1 MGGVALRPRFLP
13 CGDSAVTV
21 EFGTEIDDAVN
32 ALCLAFDAALAAA
45 GIPGVVETLPTY
57 RSVFVQIDPL
67 TIDMPAFESRATAL
81 LDGLRP
87 SHEPPRRWKV
97 PVVYGGEFGI
107 DLEEVA
113 ARHGLTPEE
122 VIRRHSSRVYR
133 VAMLG
138 FLPGFCYL
146 SGADPS
152 IALPR
157 RPDPRLRTPAGTVS
171 IGGVQALFA
180 SVEAPSGWHLL
191 GRTPVRN
198 FMPDRDPVFLVAAG
212 EEVVFEPVDASLWD
226 ELDRRA
232 AAGEPVAEVIGP

>member
-1 MGGVALRPRFLP
+1 MGAPVTPRFLA
-13 CGDSAVTV
+13 CGDTAVTV
-21 EFGTEIDDAVN
+21 EFGTEIDDEVN
-32 ALCLAFDAALAAA
+32 ALCLAFDQALKDAA
-45 GIPGVVETLPTY
+45 IPGVVETLPTY
-57 RSVFVQIDPL
+57 RSVLVQVDPL
-67 TIDMPAFESRATAL
+67 TIDLAGFEQRVHEVLT
-81 LDGLRP
+81 GLRTTAA
-87 SHEPPRRWKV
+87 PPKRWKV

-107 DLEEVA
+107 DLEAVA
-113 ARHGLTPEE
+113 ERHGLTVEE
-122 VIRRHSSRVYR
+122 VIRRHSARVYR

-146 SGADPS
+146 SGADPT

-157 RPDPRLRTPAGTVS
+157 RTDPRTRTPAGTVS

-198 FMPDRDPVFLVAAG
+198 FMPDRDPVFLVSAG
-212 EEVVFEPVDASLWD
+212 EEVVFEPIDAVLWD
-226 ELDRRA
+226 ELDRAA

>member
-1 MGGVALRPRFLP
+1 MASPVPRFLP
-13 CGDSAVTV
+13 CGDTAVTI

-32 ALCLAFDAALAAA
+32 ALCLAFDESLKAAA
-45 GIPGVVETLPTY
+45 IPGVIETLPTY
-57 RSVFVQIDPL
+57 RSVLVQVDPL
-67 TIDMPAFESRATAL
+67 VIDMPAFEARVHAIL
-81 LDGLRP
+81 EGLKQ
-87 SHEPPRRWKV
+87 SGAPPRRWTI
-97 PVVYGGEFGI
+97 PVVYGGAFGI
-107 DLEEVA
+107 DLEDVA
-113 ARHGLTPEE
+113 RAHGITTEE
-122 VIRRHSSRVYR
+122 VIRRHSSRTYR

-157 RPDPRLRTPAGTVS
+157 RISPRLKTPAGTVS

-198 FMPDRDPVFLVAAG
+198 FMPDRDPVFLVGAG
-212 EEVVFEPVDASLWD
+212 DEVVFQPIAESEWDA
-226 ELDRRA
+226 LDRAA
-232 AAGEPVAEVIGP
+232 AAGEQVAVLAS

>member
-1 MGGVALRPRFLP
+1 MGIPTPRFLP
-13 CGDSAVTV
+13 CGDCAVTI

-32 ALCLAFDAALAAA
+32 ALCLAFDEVLAQAA
-45 GIPGVVETLPTY
+45 IPGVVETLPTY
-57 RSVFVQIDPL
+57 RSVFVQVDPL
-67 TIDMPAFESRATAL
+67 IIDMPAFEQRVHAL
-81 LDGLRP
+81 LACL
-87 SHEPPRRWKV
+87 EPQTRPRRRWRI

-107 DLEEVA
+107 DLEAVA
-113 ARHGLTPEE
+113 AAHGLTTEE
-122 VIRRHSSRVYR
+122 VIRRHSARVYR

-146 SGADPS
+146 SGADQS

-157 RPDPRLRTPAGTVS
+157 RTDPRLKTPAGTVS

-198 FMPDRDPVFLVAAG
+198 FMPDRDPVFLVGAG
-212 EEVVFEPVDASLWD
+212 DEVVFQRIDASEWAA
-226 ELDRRA
+226 LDARA
-232 AAGEPVAEVIGP
+232 AAGEPVAEVVPT

>member
-1 MGGVALRPRFLP
+1 MGVAVTPRFLA
-13 CGDSAVTV
+13 CGDRAVTV
-21 EFGTEIDDAVN
+21 EFGTEIDDGVN
-32 ALCLAFDAALAAA
+32 ALCLAFDRALAAA
-45 GIPGVVETLPTY
+45 DIPGVVETLPTY
-57 RSVFVQIDPL
+57 RSVFVQVDPL
-67 TIDMPAFESRATAL
+67 VIDMERFEQRVVAL
-81 LDGLRP
+81 LDGLTADQGKP
-87 SHEPPRRWKV
+87 KRWRI

-107 DLEEVA
+107 DLEDVA
-113 ARHGLTPEE
+113 VKHGLTVSE
-122 VIRRHSSRVYR
+122 VIRRHSERVYR

-157 RPDPRLRTPAGTVS
+157 RIDPRLKTPAGTVS

-198 FMPDRDPVFLVAAG
+198 FMPDRDPVFLVGAG
-212 EEVVFEPVDASLWD
+212 EEVVFQPVDASRWD

-232 AAGEPVAEVIGP
+232 AAGEPVAEVVAS

>member
-1 MGGVALRPRFLP
+1 MGVPSPRFLP
-13 CGDSAVTV
+13 CGDTAVTV
-21 EFGTEIDDAVN
+21 EFGTEIDDGLN
-32 ALCLAFDAALAAA
+32 ALCLAFDAALAEAA
-45 GIPGVVETLPTY
+45 IPGVIETLPTY
-57 RSVFVQIDPL
+57 RSVLVQVDPL
-67 TIDMPAFESRATAL
+67 VIDMPAFEARVHDILAGL
-81 LDGLRP
+81 KLDGR
-87 SHEPPRRWKV
+87 PPRRWII

-107 DLEEVA
+107 DLDDVA
-113 ARHGLTPEE
+113 KSHGLTTDEI
-122 VIRRHSSRVYR
+122 IRRHSSRTYR

-157 RPDPRLRTPAGTVS
+157 RTSPRLKTPAGTVS

-198 FMPDRDPVFLVAAG
+198 FMPDRDPVFLVGAG
-212 EEVVFEPVDASLWD
+212 DEVVFRPIPERKWDA
-226 ELDRRA
+226 LDAAA
-232 AAGEPVAEVIGP
+232 AAGEPVAELVTT

>member
-1 MGGVALRPRFLP
+1 MTLPVRPSFLA
-13 CGDSAVTV
+13 CADRAVTI
-21 EFGTEIDDAVN
+21 EFGTEIDDGVN
-32 ALCLAFDAALAAA
+32 ALCLAFDEALAAA
-45 GIPGVVETLPTY
+45 AIPGVVETLPTY
-57 RSVFVQIDPL
+57 RSVFVQVDPL
-67 TIDMPAFESRATAL
+67 VIDMEAFERRALEVLGSLAAEA
-81 LDGLRP
+81 RP
-87 SHEPPRRWKV
+87 ARRWRI

-107 DLEEVA
+107 DLEDVA
-113 ARHGLTPEE
+113 AAHGLTPNE
-122 VIRRHSSRVYR
+122 VVRRHSERIYK

-157 RPDPRLRTPAGTVS
+157 RADPRLKTPAGTVS

-198 FMPDRDPVFLVAAG
+198 FMPDRDPVFLVGAG
-212 EEVVFEPVDASLWD
+212 EEVVFQPVDAARWD
-226 ELDRRA
+226 ALDRRA
-232 AAGEPVAEVIGP
+232 AAGEPVAEVIAP